1 MLPARS
7 RSTHD
12 EENDEG
18 SDDEPLHDLDLNE
31 GSTRSRKRSRNRRLN
46 AQERR
51 AAAEV
56 EQIEED
62 LVLDDI
68 VYAPIDDETGKSGDE
83 SDSEESGIHTRRRR
97 RRKSQENANAER
109 EESENEEGT
118 RTRRRSRA
126 EDEEENDESTVTR
139 RRRRRRNSKGG
150 EEEEQP
156 RRSRKQQ
163 YIDEITDVEGS
174 TRLEAKKQRRRDNR
188 RERSRQNQLLEQ
200 DFLARRENAPAHG
213 RA

>member
-97 RRKSQENANAER
+97 RRKSRRTRMRNARNPRTRRAPAPVAVR
-109 EESENEEGT
+109 AP
-118 RTRRRSRA
+118 RTRRRMTRA
-126 EDEEENDESTVTR
+126 R
-139 RRRRRRNSKGG
+139 
-150 EEEEQP
+150 
-156 RRSRKQQ
+156 
-163 YIDEITDVEGS
+163 
-174 TRLEAKKQRRRDNR
+174 
-188 RERSRQNQLLEQ
+188 
-200 DFLARRENAPAHG
+200 
-213 RA
+213 